1 MSHNKIWNQLK
12 CSMAKNKFAR
22 MKFFSIIF
30 LTYFFV
36 SCQNNAATLQNVT
49 TYDDDVLTSIITQ
62 ADSLKTF
69 DFVNSH
75 VEDIKNALKGST
87 PILLC
92 RDTLNNAQKNAEQ
105 IALKD
110 SFFLQNIKDIK
121 TKLPYRNEIFAV
133 VPARESDIANT
144 KGIVNIADCY
154 RVEMYNYPL
163 NLTTIAIVSNTQQK
177 VLSVSTQEQAQPEIP
192 LYLKNLAIKIAVNS
206 PEVQQAYGIKPNEAD
221 ALMANTK
228 TALNRTRC
236 ERSRHLCVA
245 PTFVKDGKALW
256 AIVDLTD
263 YKLVGVRWTNTG
275 TTGAVNPIT
284 ERRLQDDKL
293 TACFCEKETA
303 LNKDGWKMNYML
315 TSSDGLR
322 IAQVNFN
329 GTPILQSAKLV
340 DWHVSYSGTDG
351 FGYSDAVGCPYFSQ
365 AAVIAFEPP
374 KILQLKD
381 DAGKDVGFVLEQVF
395 KSELWPSPCNYNYR
409 QRFEFYKDG
418 RFRVAAASIGRGCG
432 NDGTYRPVFRIAFAE
447 QQNNFAEWNG
457 DGWTNWVNEKWQLQS
472 STTKYTNE
480 HYQYKI
486 TNTQNDGFFV
496 EPGTGNFSDGG
507 RGDNAFSYITQ
518 NIPSKDEGETDLV
531 TIGPCCNTDY
541 QQGPDKYIG
550 NNPDNIQNKKLVLW
564 YVPQLKNDDS
574 KGREYCWAESVLEN
588 GVYVTKSYPCFAGP
602 MFIPL
607 NKK

>member
-1 MSHNKIWNQLK
+1 
-12 CSMAKNKFAR
+12 
-22 MKFFSIIF
+22 MKLCLRGLFYITLLILFS
-30 LTYFFV
+30 
-36 SCQNNAATLQNVT
+36 CNNNSGNTIVK
-49 TYDDDVLTSIITQ
+49 YDEDVLTSKISD

-69 DFVNSH
+69 DFVNNH
-75 VEDIKNALKGST
+75 VEDIKKSMQAPN
-87 PILLC
+87 PVLLC
-92 RDTLNNAQKNAEQ
+92 GDSLNELQRTAQQ

-110 SFFLQNIKDIK
+110 IAFLKNVRDATTQ
-121 TKLPYRNEIFAV
+121 LPYRNEIFAV
-133 VPARESDIANT
+133 LPARESDLNGT
-144 KGIVNIADCY
+144 KGIVNITDCY
-154 RVEMYNYPL
+154 KVEMYNYPL
-163 NLTTIAIVSNTQQK
+163 NLTTIALVNVKEQK
-177 VLSVSTQEQAQPEIP
+177 TITVTTQEQAQPEIP

-206 PEVQQAYGIKPNEAD
+206 PEVQQAYGIKPSEAD

-275 TTGAVNPIT
+275 TTGPVTPIT
-284 ERRLQDDKL
+284 ERKLQDDKL

-303 LNKDGWKMNYML
+303 LDKDGWKMNYML

-322 IAQVNFN
+322 ISQVNFN
-329 GTPILQSAKLV
+329 GKPILQSAKLV

-381 DAGKDVGFVLEQVF
+381 DAGNITGFVLEQVF

-418 RFRVAAASIGRGCG
+418 RFRMAAASIGRGCG
-432 NDGTYRPVFRIAFAE
+432 NDGTYRPVFRIAFAS

-457 DGWTNWVNEKWQLQS
+457 TDWSSWATEKWQLQS
-472 STTKYTNE
+472 AVTKYNPE
-480 HYQYKI
+480 KYQYKFLD
-486 TNTQNDGFFV
+486 NTGSGFFV
-496 EPGTGNFSDGG
+496 QPGTGNFNDGG
-507 RGDNAFSYITQ
+507 RGDNAFTFITE
-518 NIPSKDEGETDLV
+518 NIAAKDEGEADLV

-541 QQGPDKYIG
+541 QQGPEKFIG
-550 NNPDNIQNKKLVLW
+550 TTPDNIQNKKLVMW
-564 YVPQLKNDDS
+564 YVPQLKNDNT

-588 GVYVTKSYPCFAGP
+588 GIYVTKSYPCFAGP
-602 MFIPL
+602 MFVPI
-607 NKK
+607 K

>member
-1 MSHNKIWNQLK
+1 MRYFILFLLVSV
-12 CSMAKNKFAR
+12 
-22 MKFFSIIF
+22 FFS
-30 LTYFFV
+30 
-36 SCQNNAATLQNVT
+36 CKDGATNT
-49 TYDDDVLTSIITQ
+49 TVAKYDEDVLSSMIAD

-69 DFVNSH
+69 DFVSSH
-75 VEDIKNALKGST
+75 VDEIKTAMQNEN
-87 PILLC
+87 PVLLC
-92 RDTLNNAQKNAEQ
+92 RDSLSAAQKAAEQ

-110 SFFLQNIKDIK
+110 ATFMQNVRDAK
-121 TKLPYRNEIFAV
+121 TQLPYRNEIFNV
-133 VPARESDIANT
+133 VPARESDLAGT
-144 KGIVNIADCY
+144 KGIVNISECY
-154 RVEMYNYPL
+154 SVEMYNYPL
-163 NLTTIAIVSNTQQK
+163 NLTTIALINGKEQK
-177 VLSVSTQEQAQPEIP
+177 VIAVRTQEQAQPEIP
-192 LYLKNLAIKIAVNS
+192 AYLKKLAIKIAVNS

-275 TTGAVNPIT
+275 TTGAVAPIT
-284 ERRLQDDKL
+284 ERKLQDDKL

-303 LNKDGWKMNYML
+303 LEKDGWKMNYML
-315 TSSDGLR
+315 TSSNGLR
-322 IAQVNFN
+322 IAQVTFN

-374 KILQLKD
+374 KVLKLKD
-381 DAGKDVGFVLEQVF
+381 DAGNVLGFVLEQVF

-432 NDGTYRPVFRIAFAE
+432 NDGTYRPVFRIAFAA

-457 DGWTNWVNEKWQLQS
+457 AEWNNWASEKWQLQS
-472 STTKYTNE
+472 AVTKYTAE
-480 HYQYKI
+480 KYQFKI
-486 TNTQNDGFFV
+486 ADNAGAGFYIQ
-496 EPGTGNFSDGG
+496 PGTGNFGDGG
-507 RGDNAFSYITQ
+507 RGDNAFSFVTE
-518 NIPSKDEGETDLV
+518 NIANKDEGEADLV
-531 TIGPCCNTDY
+531 TIGPCCNIDY
-541 QQGPDKYIG
+541 QQGPEKFIG
-550 NNPDNIQNKKLVLW
+550 AKPDNIQNKKLVFW
-564 YVPQLKNDDS
+564 YVPQLKNDNT

-588 GVYVTKSYPCFAGP
+588 GIYVTKSYPCFAGP

-607 NKK
+607 KK